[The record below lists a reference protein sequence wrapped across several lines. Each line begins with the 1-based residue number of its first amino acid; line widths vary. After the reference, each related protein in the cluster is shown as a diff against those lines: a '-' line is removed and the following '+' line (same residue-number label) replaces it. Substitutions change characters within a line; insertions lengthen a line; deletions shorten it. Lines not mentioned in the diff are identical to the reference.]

1 MNEALISAFLTKIRK
16 NYHDE
21 DYEKIGESLSQEYEN
36 ILNEYIKSVSEK
48 NSLKAEDIQSSYRND
63 LAKKRTGVRKISD
76 FYEEHTGFPYG
87 PVNDGDYKDTP
98 EDDRVITT
106 TDDTKESH
114 RWDIVWSDEYNG
126 KSLDSTK
133 WSSMVGTG
141 AGYSGDGWGNN
152 EQEYYTDG
160 ENISFDKEDN
170 SNCLVISAFI

>member
-1 MNEALISAFLTKIRK
+1 MGKQSTNLKRAGVILL
-16 NYHDE
+16 
-21 DYEKIGESLSQEYEN
+21 SLSMLAGLAEPPVM
-36 ILNEYIKSVSEK
+36 S
-48 NSLKAEDIQSSYRND
+48 KA
-63 LAKKRTGVRKISD
+63 A
-76 FYEEHTGFPYG
+76 
-87 PVNDGDYKDTP
+87 VNDGDYKDTP

-114 RWDIVWSDEYNG
+114 RWDIVWSDEFNG

-170 SNCLVISAFI
+170 SNCLVIKAFI

>member
-1 MNEALISAFLTKIRK
+1 MGKQSTNLKRAGVILL
-16 NYHDE
+16 
-21 DYEKIGESLSQEYEN
+21 SLSMLAGLAEPPVR
-36 ILNEYIKSVSEK
+36 S
-48 NSLKAEDIQSSYRND
+48 KA
-63 LAKKRTGVRKISD
+63 A
-76 FYEEHTGFPYG
+76 
-87 PVNDGDYKDTP
+87 VNDGDYKDTP

-114 RWDIVWSDEYNG
+114 RWDIVWSDEFNG

-170 SNCLVISAFI
+170 SNCLVIKAFI